1 MENPPSPERATAFR
15 RDDVRG
21 SVRDDIG
28 MDGERQYQA
37 VYENRSHRGSVGACM
52 FFV

>member
-1 MENPPSPERATAFR
+1 MEDPPSSERAAAVR
-15 RDDVRG
+15 RDDVQG
-21 SVRDDIG
+21 SVRDGIG

>member
-1 MENPPSPERATAFR
+1 MENSPPSERAAAVR
-15 RDDVRG
+15 RNDVKG

-37 VYENRSHRGSVGACM
+37 VYESRSHRGSVGACM